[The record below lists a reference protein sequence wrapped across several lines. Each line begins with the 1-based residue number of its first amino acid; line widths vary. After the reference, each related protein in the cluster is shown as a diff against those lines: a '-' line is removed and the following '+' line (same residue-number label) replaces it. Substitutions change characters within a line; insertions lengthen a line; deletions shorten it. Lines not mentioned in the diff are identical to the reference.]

1 MTMPSDARAQLQNL
15 ADALVEDIMSLSDED
30 ILAEAREDGLDPE
43 QEAARLR
50 KMLEEIV
57 SGAAEGVGRT

>member
-1 MTMPSDARAQLQNL
+1 MPDRLSDRQKLQNL
-15 ADALVEDIMSLSDED
+15 VDGLVDDIMSLSDEE

-43 QEAARLR
+43 QEADRLR

-57 SGAAEGVGRT
+57 SGAAEGVGRG